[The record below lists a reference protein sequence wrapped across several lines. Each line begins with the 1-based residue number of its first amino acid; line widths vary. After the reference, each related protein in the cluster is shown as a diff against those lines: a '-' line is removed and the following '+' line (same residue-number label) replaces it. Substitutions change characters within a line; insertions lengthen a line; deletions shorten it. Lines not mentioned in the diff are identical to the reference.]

1 MGATS
6 RENKGRSLIEFPGNY
21 VAVDLE
27 TTGTSPRWDRI
38 IEVGAVRVKDGKP
51 AATFQELINPG
62 FEISFFVE
70 ELTGITNGML
80 ASARE
85 EKQVMNAF
93 MDFIAADDV
102 LVGHSIASFDSNF
115 LYDAG
120 ERIGITVA
128 NDFVDTMRIARK
140 LHAGWEHH
148 RLRDLTDHFGI
159 ANKDAHRA
167 LADAQA
173 THECFEIMRGEAAES
188 AGSIEAFCTTARK
201 KTARPA
207 FDWGEIKPTVE
218 EFDETHPFYGKEV
231 AVTGSVGGGWT
242 QKDVAQAVVNCGGT
256 FVDKLKKKTTNFL
269 IVGDYSKCRELNG
282 KPSSKHVTALKMQ
295 QEGKDITIL
304 SPDSFFDL
312 VTD

>member
-1 MGATS
+1 MGATN
-6 RENKGRSLIEFPGNY
+6 RENKGKSLVDFPASY

-38 IEVGAVRVKDGKP
+38 IEIGAVRIKDGKP
-51 AATFQELINPG
+51 TGTFQELVNPG
-62 FEISFFVE
+62 FKISSFVE
-70 ELTGITNGML
+70 ELTGITSDML
-80 ASARE
+80 ATARE
-85 EKQVMNAF
+85 EAQVMGAF
-93 MDFIAADDV
+93 MQFIAEDDV
-102 LVGHSIASFDSNF
+102 LVGHNIASFDSNF

-120 ERIGITVA
+120 ERIGIPVA
-128 NDFVDTMRIARK
+128 NDFIDTMRIARK
-140 LHAGWEHH
+140 LHADWKHH
-148 RLRDLTDHFGI
+148 RLCDLTEHFNI

-173 THECFEIMRGEAAES
+173 TYECFEIMRNEAIES
-188 AGSIEAFCTTARK
+188 AGSIDAFCATVRK
-201 KTARPA
+201 RTARPA
-207 FDWGEIKPTVE
+207 FDWDEIKPTIE

-256 FVDKLKKKTTNFL
+256 FADKLKKKTTNYL
-269 IVGDYSKCRELNG
+269 IVGDYSKCRELNS
-282 KPSSKHVTALKMQ
+282 KPSSKHVTALKLQ

-312 VTD
+312 IAG